1 MAVKNKIVLHTYK
14 NSERDN
20 KLAGIVKVNP
30 QAETK
35 LLELAAET
43 GLSIRTIASE
53 LILQAAEIVEIV
65 EG

>member
-1 MAVKNKIVLHTYK
+1 MTVKNKIVLHTYRGK
-14 NSERDN
+14 DEN
-20 KLAGIVKVNP
+20 KLAGVVKLTP

>member
-1 MAVKNKIVLHTYK
+1 MAAKNKITLHTYSGKADK
-14 NSERDN
+14 N
-20 KLAGIVKVNP
+20 LVGVIKVSP
-30 QAETK
+30 QAETR

-53 LILQAAEIVEIV
+53 LILQGAEMVEIV

>member
-1 MAVKNKIVLHTYK
+1 MAKNRIMLHTYRGKEDK
-14 NSERDN
+14 NLCGVIKIS
-20 KLAGIVKVNP
+20 P
-30 QAETK
+30 QAETR

-53 LILQAAEIVEIV
+53 LILQGAEMVEIV

>member
-1 MAVKNKIVLHTYK
+1 MASTKTKITLHTYK
-14 NSERDN
+14 GKDDKN
-20 KLAGIVKVNP
+20 LCGVIKVSP
-30 QAETK
+30 QAETR

>member
-1 MAVKNKIVLHTYK
+1 MAVKNKIVLHTYR
-14 NSERDN
+14 NADRDN
-20 KLAGIVKVNP
+20 KLAGVVKVNP

>member
-1 MAVKNKIVLHTYK
+1 MAIKSKIVLHTYRGK
-14 NSERDN
+14 DDS
-20 KLAGIVKVNP
+20 KLVGIVKLTP

>member
-1 MAVKNKIVLHTYK
+1 MALKNKIVLHTYRSK
-14 NSERDN
+14 DDN
-20 KLAGIVKVNP
+20 KLAGVIKLTP

>member
-1 MAVKNKIVLHTYK
+1 MAVKNKILLHTYRSK
-14 NSERDN
+14 DDA
-20 KLAGIVKVNP
+20 KLAGVIKISP

>member
-1 MAVKNKIVLHTYK
+1 MAARNKILLHTYRKADDK
-14 NSERDN
+14 NLCGVI
-20 KLAGIVKVNP
+20 KLSP

-35 LLELAAET
+35 LLELQAET

-53 LILQAAEIVEIV
+53 LILQAAELVEIV

>member
-1 MAVKNKIVLHTYK
+1 MAVKNKIELHTYRSK
-14 NSERDN
+14 DDS
-20 KLAGIVKVNP
+20 KLAGVVKLTP

-53 LILQAAEIVEIV
+53 LILQAAEMVEIV

>member
-1 MAVKNKIVLHTYK
+1 MPVKNKITLHTYRVQ
-14 NSERDN
+14 NDN
-20 KLAGIVKVNP
+20 KLAGVIKLSP
-30 QAETK
+30 QAESK

-43 GLSIRTIASE
+43 GLSLRTIASE